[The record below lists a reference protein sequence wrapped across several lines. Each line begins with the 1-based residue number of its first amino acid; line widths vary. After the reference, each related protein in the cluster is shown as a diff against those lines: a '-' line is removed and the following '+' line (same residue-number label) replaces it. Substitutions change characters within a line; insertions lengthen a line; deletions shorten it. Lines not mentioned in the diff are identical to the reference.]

1 MTCKQ
6 QGFALDLRLYEW
18 GFVQI
23 LRLHEWGFA
32 LYYLLRGET
41 IMEKPVFK
49 RKIYNE
55 ILEWKENRS
64 NKYALLIKGAR
75 RVGKSTIAEEFAK
88 NEFKS
93 YILIDFA
100 HTSKEIIGLFDDM
113 YNLDFFFLQLQQ
125 FTGIRLYEKESVII
139 FDEVQLLPKARQA
152 IKYLVADGRYRY
164 IETGSLLSIKK
175 NTKDILIPSEEHK
188 ISMYPMDFEEFL
200 WAIGDEIT
208 ADTIKLLLKNKKS
221 AGDALHRNLMRKF
234 RLYMLIGGMPQAIET
249 YIGQNNLQAVDE
261 VKREIVDLYEED
273 FVKIDGTGLAGDIYD
288 AIPANLSNNASRYV
302 LSNAREGTR
311 SEQVRELI
319 PDMLSS
325 FTVNIAYHAN
335 NPSVG
340 MPLEKD
346 AGRYKLFLADVGLFV
361 TLVFKDKNYTENV
374 IYNKLL
380 SDKLEANLGYVYEN
394 VVAQMLIAKGN
405 NLFYYTMESDTSNH
419 LYEIDFLISVSN
431 KICPIEVK
439 SGNYRSHKSLDVF
452 CNKFSSR
459 IRDKY
464 VVHTKDYKWEN
475 GIHYI
480 PVYMVPFL

>member
-6 QGFALDLRLYEW
+6 QGFALDLRLCEW

-32 LYYLLRGET
+32 LYYLSRGET

>member
-1 MTCKQ
+1 MS
-6 QGFALDLRLYEW
+6 
-18 GFVQI
+18 
-23 LRLHEWGFA
+23 
-32 LYYLLRGET
+32 
-41 IMEKPVFK
+41 KPVFK
-49 RKIYNE
+49 RKIYDT
-55 ILEWKENRS
+55 ILEWKEKRS
-64 NKYALLIKGAR
+64 EKYALLIKGAR

-139 FDEVQLLPKARQA
+139 FDEVQLFPKARQA
-152 IKYLVADGRYRY
+152 IKYLVADGRYKY

-200 WAIGDEIT
+200 WAIGDEMT
-208 ADTIKLLLKNKKS
+208 ADTIQLLLKSKKP
-221 AGDALHRNLMRKF
+221 AGNAKHRNLMRIF
-234 RLYMLIGGMPQAIET
+234 RLYMLVGGMPQAIET
-249 YIGQNNLQAVDE
+249 YLEQNNLQAVDE

-273 FVKIDGTGLAGDIYD
+273 FVKVDGTGLAGDIYD
-288 AIPANLSNNASRYV
+288 AIPANLSSNASRYV

-311 SEQVRELI
+311 AEQVRELI

-325 FTVNIAYHAN
+325 YTVNIAYHAN
-335 NPSVG
+335 NPGVG
-340 MPLEKD
+340 MALEKD
-346 AGRYKLFLADVGLFV
+346 AGRYKLFLSDVGLFV

-380 SDKLEANLGYVYEN
+380 SDKLDTNLGYVYEN
-394 VVAQMLIAKGN
+394 VVAQMLMAKGN
-405 NLFYYTMESDTSNH
+405 NLFYYTMESETSNH
-419 LYEIDFLISVSN
+419 LYEIDFLISSGD

-439 SGNYRSHKSLDVF
+439 SGNYRTHKSLDVF
-452 CNKFSSR
+452 GDKFSSR

>member
-1 MTCKQ
+1 
-6 QGFALDLRLYEW
+6 
-18 GFVQI
+18 
-23 LRLHEWGFA
+23 
-32 LYYLLRGET
+32 
-41 IMEKPVFK
+41 MEKPVFK

-55 ILEWKENRS
+55 ILEWKEKRS
-64 NKYALLIKGAR
+64 DKYALLIKGAR

-100 HTSKEIIGLFDDM
+100 HTSKEIIGLFDDT

-125 FTGIRLYEKESVII
+125 LTGIRLYEKESVII

-152 IKYLVADGRYRY
+152 IKYLVADGRYKY

-200 WAIGDEIT
+200 WAIGDELT
-208 ADTIKLLLKNKKS
+208 ADTIKILLKNKKT
-221 AGDALHRNLMRKF
+221 AGNVLHRNLMRIF

-249 YIGQNNLQAVDE
+249 YIEQNNLQVVDE

-288 AIPANLSNNASRYV
+288 AIPSNLSGNASRYV

-335 NPSVG
+335 NPGVG
-340 MPLEKD
+340 MSLEKD
-346 AGRYKLFLADVGLFV
+346 AGRYKLFSSDVGLFV
-361 TLVFKDKNYTENV
+361 TLAFKEKKYTENV

-394 VVAQMLIAKGN
+394 VVAQMLIARGN
-405 NLFYYTMESDTSNH
+405 NLFYYTMESETSNR
-419 LYEIDFLISVSN
+419 LYEIDFLISVSD
-431 KICPIEVK
+431 KVCPIEVK

-452 CNKFSSR
+452 CDKFSSR
-459 IRDKY
+459 ISEKY
-464 VVHTKDYKWEN
+464 VVHTKDYKWKN